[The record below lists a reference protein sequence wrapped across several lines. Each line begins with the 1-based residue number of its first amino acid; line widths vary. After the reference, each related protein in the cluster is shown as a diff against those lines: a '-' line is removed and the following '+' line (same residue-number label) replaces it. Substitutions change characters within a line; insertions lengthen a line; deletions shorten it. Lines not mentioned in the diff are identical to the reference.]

1 MSLREG
7 RRGNVLQDSVT
18 QAGHRAWPLL
28 RCAAYLTGEMVWV
41 VPTLVGGGLL
51 ASAVGSSE
59 RTATRVDEDNGG
71 DQEDDADGEETPTGT
86 GDE

>member
-1 MSLREG
+1 MCYK
-7 RRGNVLQDSVT
+7 T
-18 QAGHRAWPLL
+18 ALL
-28 RCAAYLTGEMVWV
+28 RLAIVLVPSYVAAYLTGEMVWV

-71 DQEDDADGEETPTGT
+71 DQEDDADGEETPTG
-86 GDE
+86 DE

>member
-1 MSLREG
+1 MCYK
-7 RRGNVLQDSVT
+7 T
-18 QAGHRAWPLL
+18 TLL
-28 RCAAYLTGEMVWV
+28 RLAIVLVPSYVAAYLTGEMVWV

>member
-1 MSLREG
+1 MHK
-7 RRGNVLQDSVT
+7 T
-18 QAGHRAWPLL
+18 ALL
-28 RCAAYLTGEMVWV
+28 RLAIVLGPSYVAAYLTGEMVWV

>member
-1 MSLREG
+1 MCYK
-7 RRGNVLQDSVT
+7 T
-18 QAGHRAWPLL
+18 ALL
-28 RCAAYLTGEMVWV
+28 RLAIVLGPSYVAAYLTGEMVWV

-71 DQEDDADGEETPTGT
+71 DQEDDADWEETPTGT

>member
-1 MSLREG
+1 MRYK
-7 RRGNVLQDSVT
+7 T
-18 QAGHRAWPLL
+18 ALL
-28 RCAAYLTGEMVWV
+28 RLAIVLGPSYVAAYLTGEMVWV

>member
-1 MSLREG
+1 MCYK
-7 RRGNVLQDSVT
+7 T
-18 QAGHRAWPLL
+18 ALL
-28 RCAAYLTGEMVWV
+28 RLVIVLGPSYVAAYLTGEMVWV

-51 ASAVGSSE
+51 VSAVGSSE